1 MFDHFDLLAP
11 FYEFFIKPKPPQTL
25 STFAQ
30 LPPSG
35 SMLDVGGGTGRIS
48 QYFSDDQTQII
59 VSDLSFKMLLQTQSK
74 AGLQPV
80 CSHSETLPF
89 QDDHFDR
96 VIMVDAL
103 HHVCDQQRTAD
114 ELWRVLKPGGRIV
127 IEEPNFNRRVVKLV
141 AFGEK
146 LALMRSHFLTP
157 LEIKDLFPTHES
169 LITMYE
175 ENHTVWVIIQKKG
188 DKE

>member
-25 STFAQ
+25 SAFAQ

-35 SMLDVGGGTGRIS
+35 RMLDVGGGTGRIS
-48 QYFSDDQTQII
+48 QYFSGDHTQVV
-59 VSDLSFKMLLQTQSK
+59 VSDLSFKMLLQTKAK

-80 CSHSETLPF
+80 CSHSERLPF
-89 QDDHFDR
+89 PDGYFDR

-103 HHVCDQQRTAD
+103 HHVCNQQRTAD
-114 ELWRVLKPGGRIV
+114 ELWRGLKPGGRIV
-127 IEEPNFNRRVVKLV
+127 IEEPNYNRRAVKLV
-141 AFGEK
+141 AFAEK

-157 LEIKDLFPTHES
+157 LEIKDLFPIHES
-169 LITMYE
+169 LITIYE

-188 DKE
+188 GEE